1 MKQFTSLRS
10 RLIVVYVGL
19 MVLGFGSLT
28 VWSARQVYT
37 STFSDYGNT
46 LHIYTLLLASQL
58 EEPLEY
64 GAVNS
69 ALTIIASSA
78 NDLDGQ
84 VAVFSGD
91 GEFLLSS
98 DLAPTTLV
106 KSDQTHVVVG
116 RQVVAATDILHDNE
130 VLGTVQIS
138 TPTSIPFARVLNRWY
153 ALAAGFVLFS
163 VLSLLVTLRLINA
176 MTRPLDSLRANALRI
191 AEGDLSRRMTDLPDD
206 EIGAVG
212 RAFNTMIERVVALI
226 NEQRAFASNA
236 SHELRTPLTTIR
248 LRTEALQEG
257 IEPELEAQYIKE
269 IDGEVIRLGKLVDD
283 LLLLS
288 RLDAK
293 RMEVGKEQIDCV
305 RMVEALER
313 QYGRVAIQ
321 KQIALQV
328 FKPADSL
335 VIRASLTHL
344 QIVFRNVIDN
354 ALKYT
359 PGSGVVRV
367 ILDNQEGHAILTVE
381 DNGRGIAPDNLPN
394 IGKRFY
400 RTDKSRNR
408 STAGTGLGLS
418 LVASILE
425 LYNGTINIQS
435 EGIDRG
441 TIVTVR
447 WPLTAG

>member
-1 MKQFTSLRS
+1 MSQFTSLRS

-37 STFSDYGNT
+37 STFADYGNT
-46 LHIYTLLLASQL
+46 LHVYTLLLASRL

-64 GAVNS
+64 SQLREASSV
-69 ALTIIASSA
+69 IASA
-78 NDLDGQ
+78 ADDLDGQ
-84 VAVFSGD
+84 VSVFASN
-91 GEFLLSS
+91 GEFLISS
-98 DLAPTTLV
+98 DLEPTTLV
-106 KSDQTHVVVG
+106 SSDASHEVVDG
-116 RQVVAATDILHDNE
+116 QVIATTDILHDDE
-130 VLGTVQIS
+130 VMGIVQIS
-138 TPTSIPFARVLNRWY
+138 TSTAIPFANVLQRWY
-153 ALAAGFVLFS
+153 ALAAGLVLFS
-163 VLSLLVTLRLINA
+163 VLSLAITLRLINA
-176 MTRPLDSLRANALRI
+176 MTRPLDSLRVNALRI
-191 AEGDLSRRMTDLPDD
+191 AEGDLSRRMTDLPND

-212 RAFNTMIERVVALI
+212 RAFNTMIERVLALL

-248 LRTEALQEG
+248 LRTEALQGE
-257 IEPELEAQYIKE
+257 IEPELETQYVKE
-269 IDGEVIRLGKLVDD
+269 IDSEVARLGKLVDD

-305 RMVEALER
+305 RMVETLER
-313 QYGRVAIQ
+313 QYGRVADQ
-321 KQIALQV
+321 KEIALEV
-328 FKPADSL
+328 LKPAESL
-335 VIRASLTHL
+335 LVVASLTHL

-359 PGSGVVRV
+359 PGRGEVRV
-367 ILDNQEGHAILTVE
+367 QLDADEQFAVLTVK
-381 DNGRGIAPDNLPN
+381 DSGRGIAPDNLPN

-425 LYNGTINIQS
+425 LYSGTINIHS
-435 EGIDRG
+435 DGVDLG
-441 TIVTVR
+441 TVVTVR